1 MLKSSFVKK
10 ININDVINDLVSKGF
25 EKNQIVEYLKS
36 SGILER
42 LNQLQQDIGP
52 AAIEDFEDDVIDS
65 IQGILTGE
73 YPEED
78 IYMYLV
84 GKDHKKNILDPNNIA
99 GLGYGY
105 LDAEDEMENQEAV
118 KQALIDL
125 GVDEENLPEI
135 IGPIMYFDTMV
146 IEENY
151 RTGNFGNLFK
161 KIFEDFTQHQ
171 LPIVMYCR
179 GATSFKMI
187 INNIDFL
194 QKLLDKKGFVIAPP
208 QKNFY
213 QLTSEEVMNSPIVK
227 IGDKPL
233 IFNGEPVRFE
243 QYFNIIFIPKN
254 MIYSITG

>member
-10 ININDVINDLVSKGF
+10 ININDVINDLISKGF
-25 EKNQIVEYLKS
+25 EGDQIIEYLKN

-52 AAIEDFEDDVIDS
+52 AAVQGFEDDVADS
-65 IQGILTGE
+65 MRGIMAGE

-84 GKDHKKNILDPNNIA
+84 GKDREKDILDPNNIA

-105 LDAEDEMENQEAV
+105 LDPEDEMENEDSV

-125 GVDEENLPEI
+125 GVDEENIPEEV
-135 IGPIMYFDTMV
+135 GPIMYFDTMV

-161 KIFEDFTQHQ
+161 KLFEDFTRPQV
-171 LPIVMYCR
+171 PIVMYCR
-179 GATSFKMI
+179 GGTSFKMI
-187 INNIDFL
+187 ASNVDFL
-194 QKLLDKKGFVIAPP
+194 QRLLDKKGFILAPP
-208 QKNFY
+208 QENLD
-213 QLTSEEVMNSPIVK
+213 QLSREQVMDSPIVEVN
-227 IGDKPL
+227 GEPL
-233 IFNGEPVRFE
+233 MFNGEPVRFE
-243 QYFNIIFIPKN
+243 QYFNIIFLPKS
-254 MIYSITG
+254 MV